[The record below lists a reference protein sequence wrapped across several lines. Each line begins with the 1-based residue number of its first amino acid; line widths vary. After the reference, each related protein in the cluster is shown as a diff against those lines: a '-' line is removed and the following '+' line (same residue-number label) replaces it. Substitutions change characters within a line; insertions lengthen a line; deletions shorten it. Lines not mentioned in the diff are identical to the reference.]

1 MYQGDYDPE
10 TTNSCQAV
18 VESNQRISPAS
29 TDEVRHLELSID
41 DPAFRF
47 LEGQTIGVLVEG
59 PHPFGN
65 RYHHRRY
72 SIANARSA
80 PTEDESVRVSLLVR
94 RCFSIDEVSGEEY
107 PGLASN
113 YLCDV
118 RPGDRIAF
126 TGPYGDAFVI
136 PEDPETNLLMI
147 GTGTGIAPFRAFI
160 QHIYE
165 KQPDWRGKVRLFYGA
180 RTGTETLYRND
191 LKDDLTN
198 YYSRE
203 TFEAFEGLSKRPWM
217 DREDTGLSEVL
228 EDNAEAI
235 WELMQEPKTQVYIA
249 GLPKTAEDFYNA
261 MAEVAG
267 SSARWR
273 WGRYG
278 RLSMKCAIRQNPLPM
293 AR

>member
-1 MYQGDYDPE
+1 MTRLSDYDTSRTSE
-10 TTNSCQAV
+10 AMV
-18 VESNQRISPAS
+18 KESHRITSKDVP
-29 TDEVRHLELSID
+29 EVRSILLSVAH
-41 DPAFRF
+41 PEFSYR
-47 LEGQTIGVLVEG
+47 EGQNIGITVPG
-59 PHPFGN
+59 TQAFGQEQHF
-65 RYHHRRY
+65 RLYT
-72 SIANARSA
+72 IANSPRQA
-80 PTEDESVRVSLLVR
+80 ENGEVEIELCVR
-94 RCFSIDEVSGEEY
+94 RCFYIDEVSGEEY

-165 KQPDWRGKVRLFYGA
+165 KQPDWHGQVRLFYGA

-235 WELMQEPKTQVYIA
+235 WELMQDPKTRVYIA
-249 GLPKTAEDFYNA
+249 GLPKTAEDFYSA
-261 MAEVAG
+261 MANVAG

-273 WGRYG
+273 WTREEMIEQGRWSELLY
-278 RLSMKCAIRQNPLPM
+278 S
-293 AR
+293 

>member
-1 MYQGDYDPE
+1 MTRLSDYDTSRTSE
-10 TTNSCQAV
+10 AMV
-18 VESNQRISPAS
+18 KESHRITSKDVP
-29 TDEVRHLELSID
+29 EVRSILLSVAH
-41 DPAFRF
+41 PEFSYR
-47 LEGQTIGVLVEG
+47 EGQNIGITVPG
-59 PHPFGN
+59 TQAFGQEQHF
-65 RYHHRRY
+65 RLY
-72 SIANARSA
+72 SIANSPRQA
-80 PTEDESVRVSLLVR
+80 ENGEVEIELCVR
-94 RCFSIDEVSGEEY
+94 RCFYIDEVSGEEY

-165 KQPDWRGKVRLFYGA
+165 KQPDWHGQVRLFYGA

-203 TFEAFEGLSKRPWM
+203 TFEAFEGLSRRPWM

-235 WELMQEPKTQVYIA
+235 WELMQDPKTRVYIA
-249 GLPKTAEDFYNA
+249 GLPKTAEDFYSA
-261 MAEVAG
+261 MANVAG

-273 WGRYG
+273 WTREEMIEQGRWSELLY
-278 RLSMKCAIRQNPLPM
+278 S
-293 AR
+293 